1 MPFLSPPE
9 ALNPSWFRGI
19 VIRSYAISKSKKLN
33 FKKKHPLGKE
43 KPPGPKGILPLPKYS
58 SKNFS

>member
-1 MPFLSPPE
+1 MSLR
-9 ALNPSWFRGI
+9 NPN
-19 VIRSYAISKSKKLN
+19 L
-33 FKKKHPLGKE
+33 KKHPLGKE

>member
-1 MPFLSPPE
+1 MSLR
-9 ALNPSWFRGI
+9 NPN
-19 VIRSYAISKSKKLN
+19 L
-33 FKKKHPLGKE
+33 KKKHPLGKE